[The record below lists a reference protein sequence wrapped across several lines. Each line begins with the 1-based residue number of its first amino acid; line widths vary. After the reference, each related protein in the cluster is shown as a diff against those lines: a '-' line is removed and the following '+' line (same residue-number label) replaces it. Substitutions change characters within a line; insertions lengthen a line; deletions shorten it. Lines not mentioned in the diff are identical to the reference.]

1 MRSWTPSIRGSIT
14 ASDASFHSVQAKTA
28 YKGQI
33 WTALITIGMLIDG
46 RIEKNDAIFYIVA
59 PVIGAV
65 LAAFLWKYLKNGVK
79 E

>member
-1 MRSWTPSIRGSIT
+1 M
-14 ASDASFHSVQAKTA
+14 
-28 YKGQI
+28 
-33 WTALITIGMLIDG
+33 ITIGMLIDG